1 MALDYTIYF
10 NNRKFTITSNS
21 DELPWFDASFFYW
34 GHTEPDDIP
43 KLILFLQNHTEVL
56 ALFACTPKPDD
67 TMNHFTYNFNHI
79 EAAGG
84 VVSNANNE
92 ILLIKRLGRWD
103 LPKGKVEPN
112 ETIPAAA
119 IREVTEETG
128 IKNITLEKLLTTTY
142 HTYSL
147 NGKPMLKS
155 THWFKMHAQINEP
168 LKPQSEEGI
177 EQVKW
182 VKRSDLYV
190 YLANSYASLL
200 SVLEALD

>member
-1 MALDYTIYF
+1 M
-10 NNRKFTITSNS
+10 
-21 DELPWFDASFFYW
+21 
-34 GHTEPDDIP
+34 
-43 KLILFLQNHTEVL
+43 
-56 ALFACTPKPDD
+56 
-67 TMNHFTYNFNHI
+67 
-79 EAAGG
+79 
-84 VVSNANNE
+84 
-92 ILLIKRLGRWD
+92 
-103 LPKGKVEPN
+103 
-112 ETIPAAA
+112 
-119 IREVTEETG
+119 
-128 IKNITLEKLLTTTY
+128 EKMLTNTY